1 MAADILQSL
10 RKDILSGEFTSG
22 EKLSE
27 KSLSDRYGV
36 SRTPVREALI
46 HLAAEGLVS
55 SEKNCGVRVIG
66 RNAAAAHDVF
76 VLRKAIDEMLVEL
89 ACERLT
95 EEEEAELTEI
105 MNTMGFY
112 VQKLEISRFNQV
124 AMDFYRLICSICKN
138 DFLRREAEKIYL
150 YTAFFPNMIIE
161 DEEYMLAAYEE
172 NLDVYEAILERNAKK
187 AREAVG
193 RRLDAVIERKGF

>member
-66 RNAAAAHDVF
+66 RNAAVAHDVF
-76 VLRKAIDEMLVEL
+76 VLRKAIDELVVEL

-95 EEEEAELTEI
+95 EPEEAELTEI

-138 DFLRREAEKIYL
+138 DFLRREAEKIYV
-150 YTAFFPNMIIE
+150 YTAFFPNMMIE

-172 NLDVYEAILERNAKK
+172 NLDVYEAILERDTRK
-187 AREAVG
+187 ARAAAS
-193 RRLDAVIERKGF
+193 RRLNAVIARKGF